1 MLALRA
7 TTARMYQAPTM
18 AGKCCVRASCA
29 PLCFI
34 LFVNLVGRSHYYAC
48 LVIEEETEAWR
59 VIENSTENEAWL
71 AFLSAGDG
79 D

>member
-1 MLALRA
+1 MLAPRA
-7 TTARMYQAPTM
+7 TTARMDQAPTM

-29 PLCFI
+29 PLYFI
-34 LFVNLVGRSHYYAC
+34 LFLNLGGGSRYYAC

-59 VIENSTENEAWL
+59 VIQNSTKNEARL
-71 AFLSAGDG
+71 AFPSAGDG